1 MKSII
6 RNSKGFTLIELMIVV
21 AIIGILAAIAIP
33 QFAQYRMRAFNTS
46 AESDIRNA
54 KTAAEVLIGDFRVY
68 GGSIEGVTKSPTA
81 DTGSELTGPLNAG
94 TAEESGATLAGKDQ
108 QGVEFAIGFGVGNS
122 VTIWVHTN
130 DEYSAYQAFSHHFQ
144 GNRVFGTEGDSTA
157 IYYCQREGK
166 SAPFVGATGSYAT
179 ATRPSGS
186 ISPTTNE
193 FGSKEN
199 PVGCNGDIVAN
210 WTAL

>member
-54 KTAAEVLIGDFRVY
+54 KTAAEVLIGDYRVY
-68 GGSIEGVTKSPTA
+68 GGSTEGKTQSPSASQGT
-81 DTGSELTGPLNAG
+81 ELTGPLNAG
-94 TAEESGATLAGKDQ
+94 TVSESGATLAGEDK
-108 QGVEFAIGFGVGNS
+108 QGTPYAIGFGVGNS
-122 VTIWVHTN
+122 VYILVET
-130 DEYSAYQAFSHHFQ
+130 DGAYSAYNAYSHHFQ
-144 GNRVFGTEGDSTA
+144 GNRIFGTEGDSTA
-157 IYYCQREGK
+157 IFYCQKEGK
-166 SAPFVGATGSYAT
+166 TSPFVGASGAYAT
-179 ATRPSGS
+179 GTKVGTPTPTASEFAPSGTPAS
-186 ISPTTNE
+186 C
-193 FGSKEN
+193 G
-199 PVGCNGDIVAN
+199 GDIVTN